1 MASPNFIFFLMG
13 KETSK
18 SLGSFSET
26 VVKTG
31 LVASDSIKE
40 CELGGPPHASIEL
53 VRKQKP
59 RVFSV
64 VSRVT
69 ELEPSQFSFFFF
81 LNFYWSRVDLQC
93 CVSFRHT
100 AK

>member
-1 MASPNFIFFLMG
+1 MASPNYIFFLMD

-26 VVKTG
+26 VIKTS

-40 CELGGPPHASIEL
+40 CKLGGPPHASIEL

-59 RVFSV
+59 RVLSV

-69 ELEPSQFSFFFF
+69 KLEPSHFSFFFF
-81 LNFYWSRVDLQC
+81 
-93 CVSFRHT
+93 
-100 AK
+100 